1 MQKKY
6 KVIRTDDNEQKL
18 NVYTET
24 GEATT
29 ALELLKNFEGKNI
42 FLFKGQMGAGKTT
55 FIKELCEELG
65 VKDTVNSPTF
75 SIVNVY
81 NTSDGKEIYHFDC
94 YRLKNSVEA
103 LSFGAEEYLYSDNYC
118 FIEWPDIISDILP
131 EDYVNVRISIIS
143 ENERE
148 IVAHSE

>member
-55 FIKELCEELG
+55 FINLLMRFYDVNIGQIKEDEL
-65 VKDTVNSPTF
+65 VCDF
-75 SIVNVY
+75 STI
-81 NTSDGKEIYHFDC
+81 
-94 YRLKNSVEA
+94 
-103 LSFGAEEYLYSDNYC
+103 
-118 FIEWPDIISDILP
+118 
-131 EDYVNVRISIIS
+131 
-143 ENERE
+143 
-148 IVAHSE
+148 